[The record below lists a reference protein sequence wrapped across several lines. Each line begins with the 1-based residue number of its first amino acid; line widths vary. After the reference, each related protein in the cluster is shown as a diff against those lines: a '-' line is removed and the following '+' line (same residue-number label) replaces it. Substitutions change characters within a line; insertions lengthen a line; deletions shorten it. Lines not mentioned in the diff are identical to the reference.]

1 MELSEFIVNGMS
13 ITLHALE
20 FYTDSRVVL
29 GQIHNQKRWFYVYVI
44 NRVQRIWKSIL
55 PEKWHYVPTSLNP
68 ADHATRSLHV
78 PDLSLLGSLV

>member
-44 NRVQRIWKSIL
+44 NRV
-55 PEKWHYVPTSLNP
+55 
-68 ADHATRSLHV
+68 
-78 PDLSLLGSLV
+78 DLEVDLAREVALCSDQSQPC